1 MPGCL
6 VAGNTSRAQTQD
18 NVSIGINVF
27 LPYYSHYLLETTIH
41 VADSKHCR
49 WMDGRTLLEGYVNE
63 IVVLSLIVSNLC
75 AHYTIGD
82 QLQNKTAR
90 LWNCCVYFCSLV
102 AAFLR
107 TRKMFSQENVYFFL

>member
-6 VAGNTSRAQTQD
+6 VAGNTSRACG
-18 NVSIGINVF
+18 VGVNVF
-27 LPYYSHYLLETTIH
+27 LPYSHYLLETTIRA
-41 VADSKHCR
+41 ADSKHCR

-82 QLQNKTAR
+82 QLQIKPRVYNS
-90 LWNCCVYFCSLV
+90 CVYFCIFVFSFF
-102 AAFLR
+102 AFLR
-107 TRKMFSQENVYFFL
+107 TRKTFS